1 MKSKKEIG
9 NLGEDIALNYLK
21 NLGYELL
28 ERNYKSSIT
37 RGEIDLIMTK
47 GVVIVFV
54 EVKYRRQGSFG
65 YAADSISER
74 KKKKLY
80 ETAEEYLIKRG
91 LGLNQKCSFG
101 AVLIDDTLNK
111 REISFI
117 EDIFI

>member
-1 MKSKKEIG
+1 MENNKIVGDE
-9 NLGEDIALNYLK
+9 GEEIALKYLEK
-21 NLGYELL
+21 LGFKLL
-28 ERNYKSSIT
+28 ERNFRGEK

-47 GVVIVFV
+47 GVVVVFI

-65 YAADSISER
+65 YAAESISEK

-80 ETAEEYLIKRG
+80 ETAEEYLIKKG

-101 AVLIDDTLNK
+101 AVLIDDTPRD